1 MIGPWF
7 LNLHIFLGNLNLLAL
22 FLLYLHTLPGKLT
35 DWPCLVLV
43 QLIAPLEA
51 LTLCLMSSSFGLLIL
66 FSSFSGW
73 GLSLGEACQH
83 AAGETCV
90 SAVNTAIEQD
100 RQMPIPGGRFAEHY
114 YSFFSRA

>member
-22 FLLYLHTLPGKLT
+22 FLLYLHTLPGKLI

-51 LTLCLMSSSFGLLIL
+51 
-66 FSSFSGW
+66 
-73 GLSLGEACQH
+73 
-83 AAGETCV
+83 
-90 SAVNTAIEQD
+90 
-100 RQMPIPGGRFAEHY
+100 
-114 YSFFSRA
+114 